1 MSAYGSAVPECWG
14 ARVPYGAD
22 DVLPLCWVLRAGCQH
37 RAGASHQEDELGR
50 CEEKGRAGIRTSR
63 GCREAPAAPPGP
75 AELPALLQCLHS
87 SVSFCQLISAAQP
100 RLPPLS
106 NHKSLQQR
114 PPVPAIRS
122 AAAQRGSCATELG
135 SAVPLSAVCSGGG
148 GSPATPGSNGPSPDP
163 EPLPHSLPSTPGDAR
178 STEQSMARRGAGSPL
193 LLQLSLLLLLSPSGE
208 WGSVPGWD
216 RAALPDARLF
226 PPRGPMQE
234 RGPSIL
240 HATELT
246 HFLACRDPA
255 EWSRAGL
262 RLSGRGRSSG
272 ANGVSRH
279 RVVHHPPGAVPGAG
293 GWAATHLLAAGQRAD
308 GWEAAPRRGGHR
320 GVRAESAA
328 AQPPTGQAVVLRG
341 VERHQAAGR
350 RGRDPSGL

>member
-1 MSAYGSAVPECWG
+1 MGCTLSAYGSAVPECWG

-148 GSPATPGSNGPSPDP
+148 GSPPTPGSNGPSPDP

-226 PPRGPMQE
+226 PPRGPHAGKRPLHPARYGADTFPRLQ
-234 RGPSIL
+234 GPSRVEQSWTAPQWPWVL
-240 HATELT
+240 QWCQWGQLSP
-246 HFLACRDPA
+246 R
-255 EWSRAGL
+255 RAPSAG
-262 RLSGRGRSSG
+262 S
-272 ANGVSRH
+272 
-279 RVVHHPPGAVPGAG
+279 GAG
-293 GWAATHLLAAGQRAD
+293 GWRMGSHSSPGCWTASRWL
-308 GWEAAPRRGGHR
+308 GG
-320 GVRAESAA
+320 SAA
-328 AQPPTGQAVVLRG
+328 AWGAPRC
-341 VERHQAAGR
+341 
-350 RGRDPSGL
+350 PS